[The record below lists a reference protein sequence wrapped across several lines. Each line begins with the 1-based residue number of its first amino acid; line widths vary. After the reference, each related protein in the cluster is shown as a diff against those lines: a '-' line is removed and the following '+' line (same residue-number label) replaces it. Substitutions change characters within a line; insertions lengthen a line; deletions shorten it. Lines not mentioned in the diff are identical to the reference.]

1 MKLYTRYFSA
11 HKNGR
16 TCSCFDFNL
25 FFSLQEVEFIHEFYT
40 YICDSQARDI
50 FLGVLYGYKA
60 ALQIVALVLSFG
72 IRKVKVKG
80 LDDSKYIAAAVYVT
94 SIVLAVVIVATYTLD
109 EFINGYAAVFCTG
122 FSIGTTVILCIVFIP
137 KVRTHYSSD
146 KYKSLVD
153 YYRCLYSL
161 SITV

>member
-1 MKLYTRYFSA
+1 M
-11 HKNGR
+11 
-16 TCSCFDFNL
+16 
-25 FFSLQEVEFIHEFYT
+25 
-40 YICDSQARDI
+40 
-50 FLGVLYGYKA
+50 LYGYKA

-137 KVRTHYSSD
+137 KVGTHYSSY

-153 YYRCLYSL
+153 YYRGLYSL
-161 SITV
+161 LCVI